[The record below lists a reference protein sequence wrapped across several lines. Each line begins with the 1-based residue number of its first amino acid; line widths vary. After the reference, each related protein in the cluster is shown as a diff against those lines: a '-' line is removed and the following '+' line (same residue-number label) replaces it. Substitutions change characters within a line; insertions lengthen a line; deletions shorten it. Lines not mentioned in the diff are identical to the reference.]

1 MTLSTRPKNW
11 RRRKIERQIRKGRS
25 ISNQE
30 GLIMENLRRWINYDW
45 FKLIVALILLVLLFV
60 LWMQTPPQSVS
71 EISAAPTETQP
82 SELIFAATVS
92 PTTAPIPSAATPQ
105 PADTAVPAPTE
116 ASPATPQPTTQPTL
130 QPTPTPTQPASS
142 EQTASGDCSK
152 ALPTRLSVG
161 KQARVVYNLYMRK
174 GAGMD
179 QAILLTNLP
188 GATLDIVGGPVCIP
202 YGEGVYRWWNV
213 NTTSGSTGWS
223 AEASLTSKIY
233 FMAPVQ

>member
-1 MTLSTRPKNW
+1 
-11 RRRKIERQIRKGRS
+11 
-25 ISNQE
+25 
-30 GLIMENLRRWINYDW
+30 MENLRRWIDYDW
-45 FKLIVALILLVLLFV
+45 FKLIVALILIVLLFV
-60 LWMQTPPQSVS
+60 LWMQRPPQSVS
-71 EISAAPTETQP
+71 EISAAPVTTQP
-82 SELIFAATVS
+82 SELIFVATSS
-92 PTTAPIPSAATPQ
+92 PTTAPILSAATPQ

-116 ASPATPQPTTQPTL
+116 PSPAMPQATTQPTPQPTLTSTPTL
-130 QPTPTPTQPASS
+130 PASS

-152 ALPTRLSVG
+152 AMPTRLSVG
-161 KQARVVYNLYMRK
+161 KQARVVYNLYVRK

-179 QAILLTNLP
+179 QAILITNLP

-213 NTTSGSTGWS
+213 NTASGSTGWS